1 MFETIKNS
9 QEDSRKMETNS
20 PLPEFAKPRSKISD
34 YLNVYVA
41 GFTMGSADVVPGV
54 SGGTVAFVV
63 GIYEELISSVRM
75 IGQPVVWRAL
85 LRLQWREA
93 FRLINFFFL
102 MSLGLGMLSAIF
114 LLAPAI
120 EWMLNHQP
128 VMIWSFFLGL
138 VAASIIV
145 VAPRVKI
152 WSISRWV
159 ALALGT
165 IFGFWLVGL
174 VPVQTPDAWWFY
186 IFSGAIAIC
195 AMILPGI
202 SGSFVLVLLGKYQ
215 DVISAVNER
224 DFVTLALVALG
235 ALVGLVSF
243 AQVLSWLFRRY
254 HDLTVAALT
263 GLMIGSMR
271 RVWPWKEV
279 LETMVDRRGEVVP
292 LVERNLLP
300 PLNVGGA
307 FNMEIVVALAAAM
320 LGVAIVVVV
329 ERIAMARSK

>member
-1 MFETIKNS
+1 
-9 QEDSRKMETNS
+9 METNS
-20 PLPEFAKPRSKISD
+20 SSPEFAKPRRKISD
-34 YLNVYVA
+34 YLNVYFT
-41 GFTMGSADVVPGV
+41 GFIMGSADVVPGV
-54 SGGTVAFVV
+54 SGGTVAFVL
-63 GIYEELISSVRM
+63 GIYEELIGSIRM
-75 IGQPVVWRAL
+75 IGQPAVWRSF
-85 LRLQWREA
+85 LRLQWRETL
-93 FRLINFFFL
+93 RLVNFFFL
-102 MSLGLGMLSAIF
+102 AALGMGLLSAIF
-114 LLAPAI
+114 LLAPGI
-120 EWMLNHQP
+120 EWMLTHQP
-128 VMIWSFFLGL
+128 VLIWSFFFGL
-138 VAASIIV
+138 VAASILV

-159 ALALGT
+159 ALLLGT
-165 IFGFWLVGL
+165 FFGFWLVGL
-174 VPVQTPDAWWFY
+174 VPVQTPDVWWFY
-186 IFSGAIAIC
+186 ILSGAIAIC

-215 DVISAVNER
+215 DAIIAVNER
-224 DFVTLALVALG
+224 DFVTLALIACG
-235 ALVGLVSF
+235 ALVGLVTFS
-243 AQVLSWLFRRY
+243 QILSWLFRRY

-271 RVWPWKEV
+271 KVWPWKEV

>member
-1 MFETIKNS
+1 
-9 QEDSRKMETNS
+9 METNS

-75 IGQPVVWRAL
+75 IGQPVVWRAI

-145 VAPRVKI
+145 VAPRVKVCRGRLF
-152 WSISRWV
+152 SPRDYV
-159 ALALGT
+159 ADVAEWGFGDVVGKGLEERHDPVHLG
-165 IFGFWLVGL
+165 
-174 VPVQTPDAWWFY
+174 
-186 IFSGAIAIC
+186 
-195 AMILPGI
+195 
-202 SGSFVLVLLGKYQ
+202 
-215 DVISAVNER
+215 
-224 DFVTLALVALG
+224 
-235 ALVGLVSF
+235 
-243 AQVLSWLFRRY
+243 
-254 HDLTVAALT
+254 H
-263 GLMIGSMR
+263 
-271 RVWPWKEV
+271 
-279 LETMVDRRGEVVP
+279 
-292 LVERNLLP
+292 
-300 PLNVGGA
+300 
-307 FNMEIVVALAAAM
+307 
-320 LGVAIVVVV
+320 
-329 ERIAMARSK
+329 

>member
-1 MFETIKNS
+1 
-9 QEDSRKMETNS
+9 METNS
-20 PLPEFAKPRSKISD
+20 SSPEFAKPRRKISD
-34 YLNVYVA
+34 YLNVYLT
-41 GFTMGSADVVPGV
+41 GFIMGSADVVPGV
-54 SGGTVAFVV
+54 SGGTVAFVL
-63 GIYEELISSVRM
+63 GIYEELIGSIRM
-75 IGQPVVWRAL
+75 IGQPAVWRSF
-85 LRLQWREA
+85 LRLQWRETL
-93 FRLINFFFL
+93 RLVNFFFL
-102 MSLGLGMLSAIF
+102 AALGMGLLSAIF
-114 LLAPAI
+114 LLAPGI
-120 EWMLNHQP
+120 EWMLTHQP
-128 VMIWSFFLGL
+128 VLIWSFFFGL
-138 VAASIIV
+138 VAASILV

-159 ALALGT
+159 ALLLGT
-165 IFGFWLVGL
+165 FFGFWLVGL
-174 VPVQTPDAWWFY
+174 VPVQTPDVWWFY
-186 IFSGAIAIC
+186 ILSGAIAIC

-215 DVISAVNER
+215 DAIIAVNER
-224 DFVTLALVALG
+224 DFVTLALIACG
-235 ALVGLVSF
+235 ALVGLVTFS
-243 AQVLSWLFRRY
+243 QILSWLFRRY

-271 RVWPWKEV
+271 KVWPWKEV

>member
-1 MFETIKNS
+1 M
-9 QEDSRKMETNS
+9 KMETNS
-20 PLPEFAKPRSKISD
+20 SSPEFAKPRRKISD
-34 YLNVYVA
+34 YLNVYLT
-41 GFTMGSADVVPGV
+41 GFIMGSADVVPGV
-54 SGGTVAFVV
+54 SGGTVAFVL
-63 GIYEELISSVRM
+63 GIYEELIGSIRM
-75 IGQPVVWRAL
+75 IGQPAVWRSF
-85 LRLQWREA
+85 LRLQWRETL
-93 FRLINFFFL
+93 RLVNFFFL
-102 MSLGLGMLSAIF
+102 AALGMGLLSAIF
-114 LLAPAI
+114 LLAPGI
-120 EWMLNHQP
+120 EWMLTHQP
-128 VMIWSFFLGL
+128 VLIWSFFFGL
-138 VAASIIV
+138 VAASILV

-159 ALALGT
+159 ALLLGT
-165 IFGFWLVGL
+165 FFGFWLVGL
-174 VPVQTPDAWWFY
+174 VPVQTPDVWWFY
-186 IFSGAIAIC
+186 ILSGAIAIC

-215 DVISAVNER
+215 DAIIAVNER
-224 DFVTLALVALG
+224 DFVTLALIACG
-235 ALVGLVSF
+235 ALVGLVTFS
-243 AQVLSWLFRRY
+243 QILSWLFRRY

-271 RVWPWKEV
+271 KVWPWKEV

>member
-1 MFETIKNS
+1 
-9 QEDSRKMETNS
+9 METNS
-20 PLPEFAKPRSKISD
+20 SSPEFAKPRRKISD
-34 YLNVYVA
+34 YLNVYLT
-41 GFTMGSADVVPGV
+41 GFIMGSADVVPGV
-54 SGGTVAFVV
+54 SGGTVAFVL
-63 GIYEELISSVRM
+63 GSYEELIGSIRM
-75 IGQPVVWRAL
+75 IGQPVVWRSF
-85 LRLQWREA
+85 LRLQWRETL
-93 FRLINFFFL
+93 RLVNFFFL
-102 MSLGLGMLSAIF
+102 AALGMGLLSAIF
-114 LLAPAI
+114 LLAPGI
-120 EWMLNHQP
+120 EWMLTHQP
-128 VMIWSFFLGL
+128 VLIWSFFFGL
-138 VAASIIV
+138 VAASILV

-159 ALALGT
+159 ALLLGT
-165 IFGFWLVGL
+165 FFGFWLVGL
-174 VPVQTPDAWWFY
+174 VPVQTPDVWWFY
-186 IFSGAIAIC
+186 ILSGAIAIC

-215 DVISAVNER
+215 DAIIAVNER
-224 DFVTLALVALG
+224 DFVTLALIACG
-235 ALVGLVSF
+235 ALVGLVTFS
-243 AQVLSWLFRRY
+243 QILSWLFRRY

-271 RVWPWKEV
+271 KVWPWKEV